1 MSTVIK
7 LKRTT
12 TGSLP
17 SSLEQGELTY
27 IYDTSNVSDG
37 AGNNGKRLY
46 IGDPSSNTN
55 TPITIGGAYYVGLM
69 DHSPGTLTASTA
81 LLVDSNKKIDNF
93 KVDNLDLDGN
103 SITSTDTN
111 GDINIT
117 PNGTG
122 KTVVGNLYI
131 GDNATSLEEFIEDV
145 TGGQITAGTSLTA
158 TYDDAAG
165 TLTIGVANAGIDT
178 AQLADGAVETAKIA
192 DANVT
197 TGKINDGAV
206 TTAKLNDGAVTTAKI
221 TDANV
226 TAAKLATSAVETAK
240 LADGAVTNVKI
251 TDSTIANT
259 KLVNNTITIGSDAIS
274 LGGTQTDLN
283 GLTSI
288 DVDNITING
297 NDISTTDTDGDLT
310 ISPNGEGT
318 ITVPSGYEGR
328 TGFSSSSLVNKAY
341 VDQVASGLDVKES
354 VRAATTADLGATYS
368 NGTGGV
374 GATLTANS
382 NGAAVIDGVTLAS
395 GDRVLVK
402 DQTNAEENGIYRVT
416 NIGGASAVFVLT
428 RTPDGDENSE
438 ITGGAFTF
446 VEEGT
451 ANADNGY
458 VATHNGTPVL
468 GTDDITFDQFS
479 GAGQLDAGDG
489 LDKTGNTLSV
499 NVDDTTIEIVSDTLN
514 VKDGAITNA
523 KVDASAAIAQSKL
536 SMNAATT
543 RASASGIA
551 QANLGLASFDS
562 NQFTLTNGWATVT
575 TIDGGTYS

>member
-192 DANVT
+192 
-197 TGKINDGAV
+197 
-206 TTAKLNDGAVTTAKI
+206 
-221 TDANV
+221 DANV